1 MIKFGTIMES
11 PSWRTTSVILA
22 RQIGVVGES
31 TSLRLEVGQRFYRV
45 GLTYVVWRV
54 VRVYQDGQG
63 LEHAVLASNRRD
75 LDPKTLSA
83 AVLLDSR
90 QYRSVP
96 D

>member
-1 MIKFGTIMES
+1 MIKLGTIMES
-11 PSWRTTSVILA
+11 PSWRNTPSALA
-22 RQIGVVGES
+22 RQMGAVGAA
-31 TSLRLEVGQRFYRV
+31 TALRLEVGQRFYRV

-54 VRVYQDGQG
+54 ARVYQDGQG

-90 QYRSVP
+90 QYRTVP
-96 D
+96 E